1 MWSLQALKL
10 GCLLALAALPLL
22 CGLLPA
28 LLFRLRGAAANGAS
42 RSRRS
47 ILSCAA
53 GGVFMAACLLD
64 VMPDSLADLRDEL
77 RRQSLSTAFP
87 EPELVLALGF
97 LLVLVL
103 EHVMLD
109 CSERPGAE
117 ATPVLERRQEA
128 AVGEQRAEA
137 APSPFRSLVLVVS
150 LSLHS
155 AFEGLALGL
164 QDTPSK
170 VLRLA
175 AAIVLHKC
183 IIAASLGLLLLQSRL
198 ALPWLAA
205 AVACFALM
213 SPVGMGVGMAMPCGA
228 GPGGSLARSVLEGVA
243 AGTFLYITFL
253 EILPQELHLPSGRLP
268 KVLALLLGF
277 SGMAGLRFLG

>member
-1 MWSLQALKL
+1 M
-10 GCLLALAALPLL
+10 AADPLSPWPPWVPEPLPSSKAT
-22 CGLLPA
+22 PA
-28 LLFRLRGAAANGAS
+28 PAPPILRPHWPAGAAA
-42 RSRRS
+42 
-47 ILSCAA
+47 
-53 GGVFMAACLLD
+53 
-64 VMPDSLADLRDEL
+64 LRL
-77 RRQSLSTAFP
+77 RFSPLQPAFP
-87 EPELVLALGF
+87 AAELVLALGF

-109 CSERPGAE
+109 CGEQPGAE
-117 ATPVLERRQEA
+117 ATPPLVRRQEA
-128 AVGEQRAEA
+128 AVGEQRAEVA
-137 APSPFRSLVLVVS
+137 LSPFRSLVLVVS

-164 QDTPSK
+164 QDTPSQ

-175 AAIVLHKC
+175 TAVVLHKC

-205 AVACFALM
+205 ALACFALM
-213 SPVGMGVGMAMPCGA
+213 SPMGMGVGMAVPRGA
-228 GPGGSLARSVLEGVA
+228 SGSLARSVLEGVA

>member
-1 MWSLQALKL
+1 MTLRFSPLQ
-10 GCLLALAALPLL
+10 P
-22 CGLLPA
+22 
-28 LLFRLRGAAANGAS
+28 
-42 RSRRS
+42 
-47 ILSCAA
+47 
-53 GGVFMAACLLD
+53 
-64 VMPDSLADLRDEL
+64 
-77 RRQSLSTAFP
+77 AFP
-87 EPELVLALGF
+87 APELVLALGF

-117 ATPVLERRQEA
+117 ATSPLVRREEA

-164 QDTPSK
+164 QDTPSQ

-205 AVACFALM
+205 AVACFTLM
-213 SPVGMGVGMAMPCGA
+213 SPVGVGVGMAVPRGA

-243 AGTFLYITFL
+243 AGTFMYITFL

>member
-1 MWSLQALKL
+1 MWSLEALKL
-10 GCLLALAALPLL
+10 GCLLALATLPLL

-28 LLFRLRGAAANGAS
+28 LLVRLRSGGAAASGAG
-42 RSRRS
+42 RS

-64 VMPDSLADLRDEL
+64 VVPDALADLRDEL
-77 RRQSLSTAFP
+77 RRQNLSAAFP
-87 EPELVLALGF
+87 APEMVVAMGF

-109 CSERPGAE
+109 CSERPGTEDTQPLAGSPE
-117 ATPVLERRQEA
+117 AA
-128 AVGEQRAEA
+128 AVGEPRAEA
-137 APSPFRSLVLVVS
+137 SRPPFRSLVLVAS

-164 QDTPSK
+164 QDTPGQ

-175 AAIVLHKC
+175 AAVVLHKC
-183 IIAASLGLLLLQSRL
+183 LIAASLGLLLLHSGL
-198 ALPWLAA
+198 TLPWLVAA
-205 AVACFALM
+205 LACFALL
-213 SPVGMGVGMAMPCGA
+213 SPVGMAVGMAVLRG
-228 GPGGSLARSVLEGVA
+228 GGSGGSLAQSLLEGAA

-253 EILPQELHLPSGRLP
+253 EILPQELRLPSARLP

-277 SGMAGLRFLG
+277 SGMAGLCFLG

>member
-1 MWSLQALKL
+1 MTLRFSRLQ
-10 GCLLALAALPLL
+10 P
-22 CGLLPA
+22 
-28 LLFRLRGAAANGAS
+28 
-42 RSRRS
+42 
-47 ILSCAA
+47 
-53 GGVFMAACLLD
+53 
-64 VMPDSLADLRDEL
+64 
-77 RRQSLSTAFP
+77 AFP
-87 EPELVLALGF
+87 APELVLALGF

-109 CSERPGAE
+109 CSERPGARE
-117 ATPVLERRQEA
+117 EA

-137 APSPFRSLVLVVS
+137 APSPFRWLVLLVS

-164 QDTPSK
+164 QDTPSQ

-175 AAIVLHKC
+175 VAIVLHKC
-183 IIAASLGLLLLQSRL
+183 VIAASLALLLLQSRL

-213 SPVGMGVGMAMPCGA
+213 SPLGVGVGMAVPRGA

-243 AGTFLYITFL
+243 AGTFMYITFL

-277 SGMAGLRFLG
+277 SAMAGLRFLG